1 MMSMLTAL
9 LTILGIGLLVVI
21 VIAAI
26 VLSLLKKGTHFL
38 FKSGHRR
45 YSSSDNRFHGHG
57 HKGHHSYG
65 HLHYRHRHTSHSGFF
80 SS

>member
-1 MMSMLTAL
+1 MNMLTAL

-21 VIAAI
+21 VIVGI
-26 VLSLLKKGTHFL
+26 VLSLLKKGAHTL
-38 FKSGHRR
+38 FKTGHRR
-45 YSSSDNRFHGHG
+45 YSSSDHLFHGHHG

-65 HLHYRHRHTSHSGFF
+65 HLHYRHRHSSHSFF